1 MIGLYNNVPNMF
13 CLKFLLCLH
22 QLLAAGS
29 FVFVAV
35 HDPSGLQRCQASL
48 GLSHSSFCCHSHSS
62 AVPMHTPAAMSS
74 IVQVRHAAF
83 CASLLFFPPP
93 CERAVCA
100 AFDDLLPRKARFD
113 ELTLPAYVLVCVAG
127 AVLHTVQTS
136 RIFNDS
142 KTFVDMPTSKPVEQV
157 MRAFAQLGSNP
168 SRSEIRAFVDQN
180 FLEPG
185 KVSLQCY
192 NGCEGVLHG
201 PCL

>member
-1 MIGLYNNVPNMF
+1 MPQFAPPF
-13 CLKFLLCLH
+13 CSSRRL
-22 QLLAAGS
+22 
-29 FVFVAV
+29 VF
-35 HDPSGLQRCQASL
+35 SR
-48 GLSHSSFCCHSHSS
+48 
-62 AVPMHTPAAMSS
+62 
-74 IVQVRHAAF
+74 
-83 CASLLFFPPP
+83 
-93 CERAVCA
+93 ERAVCA

-113 ELTLPAYVLVCVAG
+113 ELTLPAYVLACVAG

-201 PCL
+201 PCLQLDVDVACLCVRWG